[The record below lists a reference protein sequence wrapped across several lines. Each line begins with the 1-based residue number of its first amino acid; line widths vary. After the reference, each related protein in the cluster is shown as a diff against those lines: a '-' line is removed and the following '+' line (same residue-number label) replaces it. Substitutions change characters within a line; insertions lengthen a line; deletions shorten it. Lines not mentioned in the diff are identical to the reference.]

1 MGNSR
6 FYLSNGGFSEYL
18 YETVGQ
24 PKVINGLR
32 AKIVKL
38 KTDIKG
44 THSSLPQY
52 SNTTDIYFRLGQDG
66 QPCQAKLYLSRRMCL
81 DFDWDHEHKN
91 SDGKVFKKGTVHV
104 QVYSVN
110 KDGTLSRRSDN
121 ARYMTDREIELYG
134 DVLKAFNPNIK
145 LRP

>member
-18 YETVGQ
+18 YETVGL
-24 PKVINGLR
+24 PKVINGIK
-32 AKIVKL
+32 AKVVKL
-38 KTDIKG
+38 KTDELG

-52 SNTTDIYFRLGQDG
+52 SNSSDIYLRLGKDRL
-66 QPCQAKLYLSRRMCL
+66 PCQAKVYLSRRMCI
-81 DFDWDHEHKN
+81 DFDWNHTHNN
-91 SDGKVFKKGTVHV
+91 SDGTHFDKGTVHV

>member
-52 SNTTDIYFRLGQDG
+52 SNTSDIYFRLGQDG
-66 QPCQAKLYLSRRMCL
+66 RPCQAKLYLSRRMCL

-110 KDGTLSRRSDN
+110 KDGTLSRMSDN

-134 DVLKAFNPNIK
+134 EVIKAFYSDIK
-145 LRP
+145 FRP